1 MENNSL
7 KLRVISSSSMGNAY
21 ALDSGSEILLLE
33 AGCKM
38 ADVKRAIDFRLADVV
53 GCIVTH
59 EHGDHAKYAVE
70 YARFGVDV
78 YGPKALEDGKKQFP
92 YDKYKSLRET
102 VTTKIGS
109 FSVCPFFNHHDVEIY
124 GYLVFH
130 RDMGTMLFSTDSY
143 RLSKNFTGINH
154 FLIEANYSDALLK
167 ENVWNGKI
175 DQKQAD
181 RIMLSHMSLD
191 YCIEYLRDCEAEK
204 SAKTITL
211 CHLSERNSDPEQF
224 RKTVV
229 GAFGVPTYI
238 AHKGLV
244 VELDKDYL

>member
-33 AGCKM
+33 AGMKM

-53 GCIVTH
+53 GCIASH
-59 EHGDHAKYAVE
+59 CHLDHAKYATE
-70 YARFGVDV
+70 YAKFGVNV
-78 YGPKALEDGKKQFP
+78 YGPQDIADKKQFP
-92 YDKYKSLRET
+92 YDKFHALTAEKTYH
-102 VTTKIGS
+102 IGN
-109 FSVCPFFNHHDVEIY
+109 FDVVPFKNFHDVPIF
-124 GYLVFH
+124 GYLIRH
-130 RDMGTMLFSTDSY
+130 KDMNTMLFSTDSFK
-143 RLSKNFTGINH
+143 LGMTLKGVNH

-238 AHKGLV
+238 AQRGLV
-244 VELDKDYL
+244 VELNKGI